1 MTTLPKDLAAH
12 EIGPGLAGAL
22 LVGVA
27 AAKALAR
34 IEEIVGARVAAL
46 PAWATGTELVVQHVD
61 AADRAHELAGRLQ
74 ERLPQVGSVSVVDL
88 AAVVAVHGGPG
99 TIGVAVCPHGP
110 GHGAP
115 RAH

>member
-1 MTTLPKDLAAH
+1 MS
-12 EIGPGLAGAL
+12 
-22 LVGVA
+22 A
-27 AAKALAR
+27 AADSSREAR
-34 IEEIVGARVAAL
+34 
-46 PAWATGTELVVQHVD
+46 
-61 AADRAHELAGRLQ
+61 AADPGAATIRLAIDGRLQ